1 MHFKKIAAAL
11 TAAAITLT
19 CGCQVRSSSDAAWVT
34 GSGISNKSELSVT
47 FDSFNKEY
55 KYWLLVNQ
63 IPDDAAEEVVD
74 KCAEQR
80 SSIINYLIN
89 EKIVLDQTKKMGLDS
104 FTQEELDSID
114 EDYNS
119 FIEQTIDSFKSYV
132 NAGESEEDTV
142 DGDALI
148 LEEAEKIFD
157 EKLTECGMT
166 RDDLLMWFRNAKLA
180 EKLREK
186 LAEDYTVEY
195 SDAEDE
201 FQLIV
206 DGIKQAYEEDPVG
219 YEQNLYYKYYWLPEN
234 SRMIKHILI
243 KFDSDDATEIS
254 AGRENGDDA
263 GADRLRESALEKLK
277 PRIEE
282 IKSLLDNGGDFDELA
297 KTYSEDSGLSS
308 NPNGYL
314 VVPNGGSYY
323 EEFQKGAYE
332 LENIGDYM
340 LIGTDLGW
348 HIIQYASDAVIT
360 DENKKALVDSIF
372 TTLEDNAA
380 TDAYNEAM
388 KKWREE
394 YAYDIDYI
402 RLEIEEET
410 DEPESSSEAG

>member
-1 MHFKKIAAAL
+1 M
-11 TAAAITLT
+11 
-19 CGCQVRSSSDAAWVT
+19 SSFVS
-34 GSGISNKSELSVT
+34 
-47 FDSFNKEY
+47 
-55 KYWLLVNQ
+55 
-63 IPDDAAEEVVD
+63 
-74 KCAEQR
+74 
-80 SSIINYLIN
+80 
-89 EKIVLDQTKKMGLDS
+89 
-104 FTQEELDSID
+104 
-114 EDYNS
+114 
-119 FIEQTIDSFKSYV
+119 
-132 NAGESEEDTV
+132 
-142 DGDALI
+142 
-148 LEEAEKIFD
+148 
-157 EKLTECGMT
+157 
-166 RDDLLMWFRNAKLA
+166 
-180 EKLREK
+180 
-186 LAEDYTVEY
+186 
-195 SDAEDE
+195 
-201 FQLIV
+201 
-206 DGIKQAYEEDPVG
+206 
-219 YEQNLYYKYYWLPEN
+219 
-234 SRMIKHILI
+234 
-243 KFDSDDATEIS
+243 
-254 AGRENGDDA
+254 
-263 GADRLRESALEKLK
+263 LEKLK